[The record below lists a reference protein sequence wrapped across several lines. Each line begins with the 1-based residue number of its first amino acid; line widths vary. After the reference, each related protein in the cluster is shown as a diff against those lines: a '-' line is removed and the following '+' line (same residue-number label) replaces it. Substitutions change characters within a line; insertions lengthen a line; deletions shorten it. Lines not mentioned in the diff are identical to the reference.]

1 MKIKSF
7 SKINLTLRVLNK
19 LKNGMHNIETNSTL
33 VDLFDEI
40 NIKRNK
46 KNIVTFSGK
55 FKNQVNLKKKQSKIH
70 YYYLKKIILLK
81 TSIKLE

>member
-19 LKNGMHNIETNSTL
+19 FKNGMHNIETNSTL

-46 KNIVTFSGK
+46 KNIVSSPK
-55 FKNQVNLKKKQSKIH
+55 FLVCQQFQKIKKAKKNQNWNLERE
-70 YYYLKKIILLK
+70 
-81 TSIKLE
+81 KLITES